1 MLPLSALTYGRSGAT
16 VQSVRDG
23 KVATRKVELGL
34 VGDGRAE
41 IASGLAEGESVVAR
55 AGTFVRD
62 GDVITPVA
70 TN

>member
-1 MLPLSALTYGRSGAT
+1 MIAGLIRWSARSLLLVFIVT
-16 VQSVRDG
+16 
-23 KVATRKVELGL
+23 LGL
-34 VGDGRAE
+34 IGGGRAE

-62 GDVITPVA
+62 GDMITPIA